1 MKKRRVLV
9 VTQQELVPPDSL
21 QGLDDQERYAIA
33 MEVDVIGAL
42 RKMGHEVQVLGLGD
56 EIVAVRR
63 ALEEHRPHLAFNL
76 LNQFR
81 GVRLYESYVVSHLE
95 LLRCPYTGCNPRG
108 LLLCGDKALTK
119 KILRFHRIP
128 TPGFGVIAR
137 GHKVHVPRRLRFPLF
152 VKAAS
157 EESSTGI
164 AQASVVNDEAAL
176 RERVGFVHE
185 KLASAALV
193 EEYVAGREL
202 YIGVV
207 GNQRLQA
214 LPVWEMTFKNLP
226 EGAEPIATAK
236 VKWDLAYQKRV
247 GIRTGRADALPE
259 GAERRI
265 AHLAKRAYR
274 VLGLSGYARL
284 DLRLSEDGRV
294 SILEVN
300 PNPDLCA
307 DEDFAASAKAAGC
320 DYPALLAR
328 LMSLGLRRAASFS
341 GGASG

>member
-1 MKKRRVLV
+1 VLV

-21 QGLDDQERYAIA
+21 QGLDAKEKYAIA
-33 MEVDVIGAL
+33 MELDVIQTL
-42 RKMGHEVQVLGLGD
+42 RRLGHEVQVLGLSD
-56 EIVAVRR
+56 EIVAVRH
-63 ALEEHRPHLAFNL
+63 ALEEHLPHLAFNL

-128 TPGFGVIAR
+128 TPGFGVIPR

-152 VKAAS
+152 VKAAA
-157 EESSTGI
+157 EESSIGI
-164 AQASVVNDEAAL
+164 AQASVVSDESAL
-176 RERVGFVHE
+176 RERVTFVHE
-185 KLASAALV
+185 KLRTAALV

-202 YIGVV
+202 TVGVV

-214 LPVWEMTFKNLP
+214 LPVWEMTFENLP
-226 EGAEPIATAK
+226 EGSEPIATAK

-247 GIRTGRADALPE
+247 GIRTGRARGLPE
-259 GAERRI
+259 GVELGIER
-265 AHLAKRAYR
+265 LAKRAYR

-284 DLRLSEDGRV
+284 DLRLSEEGRV
-294 SILEVN
+294 SLLEVN

-307 DEDFAASAKAAGC
+307 DEDFAASAKAAGLE
-320 DYPALLAR
+320 YPALLSR
-328 LMSLGLRRAASFS
+328 LMSLGLRRAARFAGSS
-341 GGASG
+341 GF